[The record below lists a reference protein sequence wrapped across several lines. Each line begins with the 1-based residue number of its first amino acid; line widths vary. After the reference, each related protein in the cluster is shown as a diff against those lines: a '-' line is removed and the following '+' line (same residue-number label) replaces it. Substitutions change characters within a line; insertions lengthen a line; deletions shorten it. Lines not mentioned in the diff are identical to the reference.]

1 MKTHKFLLNMT
12 YDNVVARSAG
22 MEFILYGQH

>member
-12 YDNVVARSAG
+12 YDNVVARSASIA
-22 MEFILYGQH
+22 FILYGQH

>member
-12 YDNVVARSAG
+12 YDNVVALAAG
-22 MEFILYGQH
+22 MAFILYGQP